1 MSTASIGL
9 DDRLQQYLL
18 DVSLHEP
25 RACARLRE
33 QTLQMSESNMLS
45 SPEQV
50 QLIRLL
56 ARTIDARK
64 GLEIGTFTGYT
75 TLWLTMAIPG
85 LRMTCCDS
93 SEEYTAIARQHW
105 EQAGVAERI
114 RLELAPAQQTLERM
128 LDEGFEGEFDF
139 AYIDADKTGYRDYV
153 EACEVLVRAGGL
165 IMLDNVLWN
174 GSVADESDQEA
185 DTVALREVNRWIHAR
200 APGRYDLSLIPI
212 GDGLTLIRKYR

>member
-25 RACARLRE
+25 QACARLRE

-75 TLWLTMAIPG
+75 TLWLTMTIPE

-93 SEEYTAIARQHW
+93 SEEYTTIARQHW
-105 EQAGVAERI
+105 EQAGVADRI
-114 RLELAPAQQTLERM
+114 RLELAPARQTLERM